1 MSISMSFHN
10 ISQYIPNITCIP
22 SSCYLLM
29 LLFMVASNTV
39 AGLKGNETVICHAK
53 YPSTC
58 HIWSVSIGVLQI
70 LIHMVD
76 KKSDSVSLISHL

>member
-1 MSISMSFHN
+1 MSFHN

-58 HIWSVSIGVLQI
+58 HI
-70 LIHMVD
+70 
-76 KKSDSVSLISHL
+76 